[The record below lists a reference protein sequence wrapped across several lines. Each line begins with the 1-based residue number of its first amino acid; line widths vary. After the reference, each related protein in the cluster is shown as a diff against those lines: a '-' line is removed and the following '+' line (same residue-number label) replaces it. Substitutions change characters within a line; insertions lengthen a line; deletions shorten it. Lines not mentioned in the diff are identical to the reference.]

1 MKSAVKTKRTHAQD
15 GAFPSPRIK
24 NLKTGLKKTQN
35 RDILNISNL
44 LQELK
49 NKMTE
54 QTASQIPEQKPED
67 IFEQRKAK
75 IDEFSKAGLKP
86 FGKRFDGAIST
97 AEARALFVPDAETEP
112 AVRIAGRM
120 TAFRAM
126 GKAVFAD
133 VKDSSGRMQIYVQRD
148 TVGEDFFKLFKKFDI
163 GDLIGV
169 DGVLFQTRT
178 GEITVKA
185 TACTLLS
192 KSLRPLPE
200 KYHGLTDMEARY
212 RQRYLDL
219 IMNDESRAVLR
230 KRSTIIKE
238 IRQYLDDKGYMEVE
252 TPMLQYIPGGAAAN
266 PFKTHYNALD
276 TDMYLRIAT
285 ELSLKKLLVGGYE
298 KVYEINRNFRNE
310 GMDRRH
316 NPEFTA
322 IELYQAYGNCE
333 TMMELVEDLIKTV
346 AMRVNGTLVIKAGGK
361 EIDLGKP
368 WRRAA
373 YRDLVREVAGENW
386 FELSREEKYKKAKEL
401 GTQVLP
407 DWTDLEITHEIYE
420 KLVEDTLIEPTF
432 VTRLPAELV
441 PLARKCED
449 DPSLVD
455 VYELEINGQEISPG
469 YTELNDPI
477 DQRQRFMD
485 QVTLSGKDPAQ
496 AVDEDFLTALEYGM
510 PPTGGMG
517 MGIDRLVMLLTGAES
532 IRDVILFPQLR
543 PRA

>member
-1 MKSAVKTKRTHAQD
+1 MESAVKTKRTHAQN
-15 GAFPSPRIK
+15 GAFRSLRIK
-24 NLKTGLKKTQN
+24 NLKTGLKKTKN

-148 TVGEDFFKLFKKFDI
+148 AVGEDFFKLFKKFDI
-163 GDLIGV
+163 GDLVGV

-219 IMNDESRAVLR
+219 IMNDESRDVLR
-230 KRSTIIKE
+230 KRSIIIKE
-238 IRQYLDDKGYMEVE
+238 IRKYLDDKGYMEVE

-373 YRDLVREVAGENW
+373 YRDLVKEVAGENW

-517 MGIDRLVMLLTGAES
+517 MGIDRLVMLLTGADS

>member
-1 MKSAVKTKRTHAQD
+1 
-15 GAFPSPRIK
+15 
-24 NLKTGLKKTQN
+24 
-35 RDILNISNL
+35 
-44 LQELK
+44 
-49 NKMTE
+49 
-54 QTASQIPEQKPED
+54 
-67 IFEQRKAK
+67 
-75 IDEFSKAGLKP
+75 
-86 FGKRFDGAIST
+86 
-97 AEARALFVPDAETEP
+97 
-112 AVRIAGRM
+112 
-120 TAFRAM
+120 
-126 GKAVFAD
+126 
-133 VKDSSGRMQIYVQRD
+133 
-148 TVGEDFFKLFKKFDI
+148 
-163 GDLIGV
+163 
-169 DGVLFQTRT
+169 
-178 GEITVKA
+178 
-185 TACTLLS
+185 
-192 KSLRPLPE
+192 
-200 KYHGLTDMEARY
+200 MEARY

-219 IMNDESRAVLR
+219 IMNDESRDVLR

-346 AMRVNGTLVIKAGGK
+346 AMRVNGTLVVKAGGK

-373 YRDLVREVAGENW
+373 YRDLVKEVAGENW

>member
-1 MKSAVKTKRTHAQD
+1 MESAVKTKRTHAQN
-15 GAFPSPRIK
+15 GAFRSLRIK
-24 NLKTGLKKTQN
+24 NLKTGLKKTKN

-112 AVRIAGRM
+112 TVRIAGRM

-219 IMNDESRAVLR
+219 IMNDESRDVLR
-230 KRSTIIKE
+230 KRSIIIKE
-238 IRQYLDDKGYMEVE
+238 IRKYLDDKGYMEVE

-276 TDMYLRIAT
+276 TDMFLRIAT

-373 YRDLVREVAGENW
+373 YRNLVKEVAGENW

-517 MGIDRLVMLLTGAES
+517 MGVDRLVMLLTNNAS
-532 IRDVILFPQLR
+532 IRDVLLFPTMK
-543 PRA
+543 PTK

>member
-1 MKSAVKTKRTHAQD
+1 MESAVKTKRTHAQN
-15 GAFPSPRIK
+15 GAFRSLRIK
-24 NLKTGLKKTQN
+24 NLKTGLKKTKN

-219 IMNDESRAVLR
+219 IMNDESRDVLR

-373 YRDLVREVAGENW
+373 YRDLVKEVAGENW

-420 KLVEDTLIEPTF
+420 KLEEDTLIEPTF

>member
-1 MKSAVKTKRTHAQD
+1 MESAVKTKRTHAQN
-15 GAFPSPRIK
+15 GAFRSLRIK
-24 NLKTGLKKTQN
+24 NLKTGLKKTKN

-148 TVGEDFFKLFKKFDI
+148 AVGEDFFKLFKKFDI

-219 IMNDESRAVLR
+219 IMNDESREVLR
-230 KRSTIIKE
+230 KRSIIIKE

-373 YRDLVREVAGENW
+373 YRDLVKEVAGENW

>member
-1 MKSAVKTKRTHAQD
+1 MESAVKTKRTHAQN
-15 GAFPSPRIK
+15 GAFRSLRIK
-24 NLKTGLKKTQN
+24 NLKTGLKKTKN

-148 TVGEDFFKLFKKFDI
+148 AVGEDFFKLFKKFDI
-163 GDLIGV
+163 GDLVGV

-219 IMNDESRAVLR
+219 IMNDESRDVLR

-373 YRDLVREVAGENW
+373 YRDLVKEVAGENW

-517 MGIDRLVMLLTGAES
+517 MGIDRLVMLLTGADS

>member
-1 MKSAVKTKRTHAQD
+1 MESAVKTKRTHAQN
-15 GAFPSPRIK
+15 GAFRSLRIK
-24 NLKTGLKKTQN
+24 NLKTGLKKTKN

-148 TVGEDFFKLFKKFDI
+148 AVGEDFFKLFKKFDI
-163 GDLIGV
+163 GDLVGV

-219 IMNDESRAVLR
+219 IMNDESREVLR
-230 KRSTIIKE
+230 KRSIIIKE

-373 YRDLVREVAGENW
+373 YRDLVKEVAGENW

>member
-1 MKSAVKTKRTHAQD
+1 MESAVKTKRTHAQN
-15 GAFPSPRIK
+15 GAFRSLRIK
-24 NLKTGLKKTQN
+24 NLKTGLKKTKN

-219 IMNDESRAVLR
+219 IMNDESREVLR

-373 YRDLVREVAGENW
+373 YRDLVKEVAGENW

-517 MGIDRLVMLLTGAES
+517 MGIDRLVMLLTGADS

>member
-1 MKSAVKTKRTHAQD
+1 MESAVKTKRTHAQN
-15 GAFPSPRIK
+15 GAFRSLRIK
-24 NLKTGLKKTQN
+24 NLKTGLKKTKN

-148 TVGEDFFKLFKKFDI
+148 AVGEDFFKLFKKFDI
-163 GDLIGV
+163 GDLVGV

-219 IMNDESRAVLR
+219 IMNDESREVLR
-230 KRSTIIKE
+230 KRSIIIKE

-373 YRDLVREVAGENW
+373 YRDLVKEVAGENW

-517 MGIDRLVMLLTGAES
+517 MGIDRLVMLLTGADS

>member
-1 MKSAVKTKRTHAQD
+1 MESAVKTKRTHAQN
-15 GAFPSPRIK
+15 GAFRSLRIK
-24 NLKTGLKKTQN
+24 NLKTGLKKTKN

-219 IMNDESRAVLR
+219 IMNDESRDVLR

-276 TDMYLRIAT
+276 TDMFLRIAT

-310 GMDRRH
+310 GIDRRH

-373 YRDLVREVAGENW
+373 YRDLVKEVAGENW

>member
-1 MKSAVKTKRTHAQD
+1 MESAVKTKRTHAQN
-15 GAFPSPRIK
+15 GAFRSLRIK
-24 NLKTGLKKTQN
+24 NLKTGLKKTKN

-97 AEARALFVPDAETEP
+97 AEARALFVPDAETDP

-219 IMNDESRAVLR
+219 IMNDESRDVLR

-276 TDMYLRIAT
+276 TDMFLRIAT

-373 YRDLVREVAGENW
+373 YRDLVKEVAGENW

-407 DWTDLEITHEIYE
+407 DWTDLQITHEIYE

-517 MGIDRLVMLLTGAES
+517 MGIDRLGMRLTGAES

>member
-1 MKSAVKTKRTHAQD
+1 
-15 GAFPSPRIK
+15 
-24 NLKTGLKKTQN
+24 
-35 RDILNISNL
+35 
-44 LQELK
+44 
-49 NKMTE
+49 MTE

-219 IMNDESRAVLR
+219 IMNDESRDVLR

-252 TPMLQYIPGGAAAN
+252 TPMLNTIPGGANAK
-266 PFKTHYNALD
+266 PFVTHHNALD
-276 TDMYLRIAT
+276 MDQYLRIAP
-285 ELSLKKLLVGGYE
+285 ELYLKRLVVGGFE
-298 KVYEINRNFRNE
+298 RVFELNRCFRNE
-310 GMDRRH
+310 GIDTRH
-316 NPEFTA
+316 NPEFTT
-322 IELYQAYGNCE
+322 IEFYATYWTYEDQMRYTESLLRYVAKEATGSEKFNYQ
-333 TMMELVEDLIKTV
+333 
-346 AMRVNGTLVIKAGGK
+346 GT
-361 EIDLGKP
+361 EIDLSKP
-368 WRRAA
+368 FARLTPQEAILKYAPQYKPEQLKDEAFLRSELEKLGAKQPDWVGLGA
-373 YRDLVREVAGENW
+373 LVMALFEEVAE
-386 FELSREEKYKKAKEL
+386 SR
-401 GTQVLP
+401 
-407 DWTDLEITHEIYE
+407 
-420 KLVEDTLIEPTF
+420 LIEPTF
-432 VTRLPAELV
+432 IVDYPIEIS
-441 PLARKCED
+441 PLARASDTKPGLTERF
-449 DPSLVD
+449 
-455 VYELEINGQEISPG
+455 ELFIYGRETANGFS
-469 YTELNDPI
+469 ELNDPD
-477 DQRQRFMD
+477 DQAARF
-485 QVTLSGKDPAQ
+485 KAQ
-496 AVDEDFLTALEYGM
+496 ADAKSKGDDEAMYYDADFIRALEYGM
-510 PPTGGMG
+510 PPTGGCG
-517 MGIDRLVMLLTGAES
+517 IGIDRFVMLLTNASS
-532 IRDVILFPQLR
+532 IREVLLFPTLR
-543 PRA
+543 PEKE

>member
-1 MKSAVKTKRTHAQD
+1 
-15 GAFPSPRIK
+15 
-24 NLKTGLKKTQN
+24 
-35 RDILNISNL
+35 
-44 LQELK
+44 
-49 NKMTE
+49 MTE

-86 FGKRFDGAIST
+86 FGKRFDGSIST

-148 TVGEDFFKLFKKFDI
+148 AVGEDFFKLFKKFDI
-163 GDLIGV
+163 GDLVGV

-219 IMNDESRAVLR
+219 IMNDESREVLR
-230 KRSTIIKE
+230 KRSIIIKE
-238 IRQYLDDKGYMEVE
+238 IRKYLDDKGYMEVE

-276 TDMYLRIAT
+276 TDMFLRIAT

-346 AMRVNGTLVIKAGGK
+346 AMRVNGTLVVKAGGK

-373 YRDLVREVAGENW
+373 YRDLVKEVAGENW
-386 FELSREEKYKKAKEL
+386 FELSREEKYRKAKEL

-449 DPSLVD
+449 DPTLVD

>member
-1 MKSAVKTKRTHAQD
+1 MESAVKTKRTHAQN
-15 GAFPSPRIK
+15 GAFRSLRIK
-24 NLKTGLKKTQN
+24 NLKTGLKKTKN

-219 IMNDESRAVLR
+219 IMNDESREVLR

-373 YRDLVREVAGENW
+373 YRDLVKEVAGENW

>member
-1 MKSAVKTKRTHAQD
+1 MESAVKTKRTHAQN
-15 GAFPSPRIK
+15 GAFRSLRIK
-24 NLKTGLKKTQN
+24 NLKTGLKKTKN

-148 TVGEDFFKLFKKFDI
+148 AVGEDFFKLFKKFDI
-163 GDLIGV
+163 GDLVGV

-219 IMNDESRAVLR
+219 IMNDESRDVLR
-230 KRSTIIKE
+230 KRSIIIKE
-238 IRQYLDDKGYMEVE
+238 IRKYLDDKGYMEVE

-373 YRDLVREVAGENW
+373 YRDLVKEVAGENW

>member
-1 MKSAVKTKRTHAQD
+1 
-15 GAFPSPRIK
+15 
-24 NLKTGLKKTQN
+24 
-35 RDILNISNL
+35 
-44 LQELK
+44 
-49 NKMTE
+49 
-54 QTASQIPEQKPED
+54 
-67 IFEQRKAK
+67 
-75 IDEFSKAGLKP
+75 
-86 FGKRFDGAIST
+86 
-97 AEARALFVPDAETEP
+97 
-112 AVRIAGRM
+112 M

-148 TVGEDFFKLFKKFDI
+148 AVGEDFFKLFKKFDI
-163 GDLIGV
+163 GDLVGV

-219 IMNDESRAVLR
+219 IMNDESREVLR
-230 KRSTIIKE
+230 KRSIIIKE
-238 IRQYLDDKGYMEVE
+238 IRKYLDDKGYMEVE

-276 TDMYLRIAT
+276 TDMFLRIAT

-346 AMRVNGTLVIKAGGK
+346 AMRVNGTLVVKAGGK

-373 YRDLVREVAGENW
+373 YRDLVKEVAGENW
-386 FELSREEKYKKAKEL
+386 FELSREEKYRKAKEL

-407 DWTDLEITHEIYE
+407 D
-420 KLVEDTLIEPTF
+420 
-432 VTRLPAELV
+432 
-441 PLARKCED
+441 
-449 DPSLVD
+449 
-455 VYELEINGQEISPG
+455 
-469 YTELNDPI
+469 
-477 DQRQRFMD
+477 
-485 QVTLSGKDPAQ
+485 
-496 AVDEDFLTALEYGM
+496 
-510 PPTGGMG
+510 
-517 MGIDRLVMLLTGAES
+517 
-532 IRDVILFPQLR
+532 
-543 PRA
+543 

>member
-1 MKSAVKTKRTHAQD
+1 MS
-15 GAFPSPRIK
+15 
-24 NLKTGLKKTQN
+24 
-35 RDILNISNL
+35 
-44 LQELK
+44 
-49 NKMTE
+49 
-54 QTASQIPEQKPED
+54 EQKIQQNAEEKPEA

-75 IDEFSKAGLKP
+75 IEEFAAAGLKP
-86 FGKRFDGAIST
+86 FGRRFDGTIST
-97 AEARALFVPDAETEP
+97 EKARTLFKPDSEEHP
-112 AVRIAGRM
+112 HVVIAGRM
-120 TAFRAM
+120 TACRIM
-126 GKAVFAD
+126 GKSAFAD
-133 VKDSSGRMQIYVQRD
+133 VKDSTGRMQIYVQREN
-148 TVGEDFFKLFKKFDI
+148 VGEDFYKLFKKFDI
-163 GDLIGV
+163 GDIIGV
-169 DGVLFQTRT
+169 EGDLFATKT

-185 TACTLLS
+185 SKCTLLS

-200 KYHGLTDMEARY
+200 KFHGLTDMEARY

-219 IMNDESRAVLR
+219 ISNDESRDVLR
-230 KRSTIIKE
+230 KRSVIIRE
-238 IRQYLDDKGYMEVE
+238 MRNYLDGLGYMEVE

-266 PFKTHYNALD
+266 PFKTHYNALNA
-276 TDMYLRIAT
+276 DMYLRIAT
-285 ELSLKKLLVGGYE
+285 ELSLKKLLVGGFE

-333 TMMELVEDLIKTV
+333 TMMELVENMIKHLAMKLNGSLI
-346 AMRVNGTLVIKAGGK
+346 IKPGGK
-361 EIDLGKP
+361 EIDLSKP

-373 YRDLVREVAGENW
+373 YRDLVKEVAGENW
-386 FELSREEKYKKAKEL
+386 FELPREEKYKKAKEL

-441 PLARKCED
+441 PLACKCED
-449 DPSLVD
+449 DPTLVD

-477 DQRQRFMD
+477 DQRQRFLD

-517 MGIDRLVMLLTGAES
+517 MGIDRLVMLLTGADS

-543 PRA
+543 PR

>member
-1 MKSAVKTKRTHAQD
+1 MESAVKTKRTHAQN
-15 GAFPSPRIK
+15 GAFRSLRIK
-24 NLKTGLKKTQN
+24 NLKTGLKKTKN

-219 IMNDESRAVLR
+219 IMNDESREVLR
-230 KRSTIIKE
+230 KRSIIIKE

-373 YRDLVREVAGENW
+373 YRDLVKEVAGENW

-517 MGIDRLVMLLTGAES
+517 MGIDRLVMLLTGADS

>member
-1 MKSAVKTKRTHAQD
+1 MESAVKTKRTHAQN
-15 GAFPSPRIK
+15 GAFRSLRIK
-24 NLKTGLKKTQN
+24 NLKTGLKKTKN

-219 IMNDESRAVLR
+219 IMNDESRDVLR

-276 TDMYLRIAT
+276 TDMFLRIAT

-346 AMRVNGTLVIKAGGK
+346 AMRVNGTLVVKAGGK

-373 YRDLVREVAGENW
+373 YRDLVKEVAGENW

>member
-1 MKSAVKTKRTHAQD
+1 MESAEKTKRTHAQN
-15 GAFPSPRIK
+15 GAFRSPRIK
-24 NLKTGLKKTQN
+24 NLKTGLKKTKN

-219 IMNDESRAVLR
+219 IMNDESRDVLR

-276 TDMYLRIAT
+276 TDMFLRIAT

-373 YRDLVREVAGENW
+373 YRDLVKEVAGENW

>member
-1 MKSAVKTKRTHAQD
+1 MESAVKTKRTHAQN
-15 GAFPSPRIK
+15 GAFRSLRIK
-24 NLKTGLKKTQN
+24 NLKTGLKKTKN

-148 TVGEDFFKLFKKFDI
+148 AVGEDFFKLFKKFDI
-163 GDLIGV
+163 GDLVGV

-219 IMNDESRAVLR
+219 IMNDESREVLR
-230 KRSTIIKE
+230 KRSIIIKE
-238 IRQYLDDKGYMEVE
+238 IRKYLDDKGYMEVE

-333 TMMELVEDLIKTV
+333 TMMELVEDLIKTL

-373 YRDLVREVAGENW
+373 YRDLVKEVAGENW

-517 MGIDRLVMLLTGAES
+517 MGIDRLVMLLTGADS

>member
-1 MKSAVKTKRTHAQD
+1 MESAVKTKRTHAQN
-15 GAFPSPRIK
+15 GAFRSLRIK
-24 NLKTGLKKTQN
+24 NLKTGLKKTKN

-163 GDLIGV
+163 GDLVGV

-219 IMNDESRAVLR
+219 IMNDESREVLR
-230 KRSTIIKE
+230 KRSIIIKE
-238 IRQYLDDKGYMEVE
+238 IRKYLDDKGYMEVE

-276 TDMYLRIAT
+276 TDMFLRIAT

-373 YRDLVREVAGENW
+373 YRDLVKEVAGENW

>member
-1 MKSAVKTKRTHAQD
+1 
-15 GAFPSPRIK
+15 
-24 NLKTGLKKTQN
+24 
-35 RDILNISNL
+35 
-44 LQELK
+44 
-49 NKMTE
+49 MTE
-54 QTASQIPEQKPED
+54 QTVNQTPELKPED

-75 IDEFSKAGLKP
+75 IGEFASAGLKP

-97 AEARALFVPDAETEP
+97 AEARSLFVPDAEQQP
-112 AVRIAGRM
+112 KVKIAGRM

-148 TVGEDFFKLFKKFDI
+148 TVGEDFYKLFKRFDI
-163 GDLIGV
+163 GDMIGV
-169 DGVLFQTRT
+169 EGELFLTRT
-178 GEITVKA
+178 GEVTVKA
-185 TACTLLS
+185 AACTLLS

-219 IMNDESRAVLR
+219 IMNDESRAVLQ
-230 KRSTIIKE
+230 KRSVIIKE
-238 IRQYLDDKGYMEVE
+238 IRNYLDERGYMEVE

-285 ELSLKKLLVGGYE
+285 ELSLKKLLVGGFE

-373 YRDLVREVAGENW
+373 YRDLVKEVAGENW
-386 FELSREEKYKKAKEL
+386 FELSREEKYAKAKAL

-449 DPSLVD
+449 DPTLVD

-517 MGIDRLVMLLTGAES
+517 MGIDRLVMLLTGADS

-543 PRA
+543 PRQ

>member
-1 MKSAVKTKRTHAQD
+1 MESAVKTKRTHAQN
-15 GAFPSPRIK
+15 GAFRSLRIK
-24 NLKTGLKKTQN
+24 NLKTGLKKTKN

-148 TVGEDFFKLFKKFDI
+148 AVGEDFFKLFKKFDI
-163 GDLIGV
+163 GDLVGV

-219 IMNDESRAVLR
+219 IMNDESREVLR
-230 KRSTIIKE
+230 KRSIIIKE
-238 IRQYLDDKGYMEVE
+238 IRKYLDDKGYMEVE

>member
-1 MKSAVKTKRTHAQD
+1 MESAVKTKRTHAQN
-15 GAFPSPRIK
+15 GAFRSLRIK
-24 NLKTGLKKTQN
+24 NLKTGLKKTKN

-219 IMNDESRAVLR
+219 IMNDESRDVLR

-276 TDMYLRIAT
+276 TDMFLRIAT

-373 YRDLVREVAGENW
+373 YRDLVKEVAGENW

-517 MGIDRLVMLLTGAES
+517 MGIDRLVMLLTGADS

>member
-1 MKSAVKTKRTHAQD
+1 MESAVKTKRTHAQN
-15 GAFPSPRIK
+15 GAFRSLRIK
-24 NLKTGLKKTQN
+24 NLKTGLKKTKN

-148 TVGEDFFKLFKKFDI
+148 AVGEDFFKLFKKFDI
-163 GDLIGV
+163 GDLVGV

-219 IMNDESRAVLR
+219 IMNDESRDVLR
-230 KRSTIIKE
+230 KRSIIIKE
-238 IRQYLDDKGYMEVE
+238 IRKYLDDKGYMEVE

-276 TDMYLRIAT
+276 TDMFLRIAT

-373 YRDLVREVAGENW
+373 YRDLVKEVAGENW

>member
-1 MKSAVKTKRTHAQD
+1 MESAVKTKRTHAQN
-15 GAFPSPRIK
+15 GAFRSLRIK
-24 NLKTGLKKTQN
+24 NLKTGLKKTKN

-54 QTASQIPEQKPED
+54 QTASQIPEQNPED

-148 TVGEDFFKLFKKFDI
+148 AVGEDFFKLFKKFDI
-163 GDLIGV
+163 GDLVGV

-219 IMNDESRAVLR
+219 IMNDESREVLR
-230 KRSTIIKE
+230 KRSIIIKE
-238 IRQYLDDKGYMEVE
+238 IRKYLDDKGYMEVE

-276 TDMYLRIAT
+276 TDMFLRIAT

-373 YRDLVREVAGENW
+373 YRDLVKEVAGENW

-517 MGIDRLVMLLTGAES
+517 MGIDRLVMLLTGADS

>member
-1 MKSAVKTKRTHAQD
+1 MESAVKTKRTHAQN
-15 GAFPSPRIK
+15 GAFRSLRIK
-24 NLKTGLKKTQN
+24 NLKTGLKKTKN

-86 FGKRFDGAIST
+86 FGKRFDGVIST

-148 TVGEDFFKLFKKFDI
+148 AVGEDFFKLFKKFDI
-163 GDLIGV
+163 GDLVGV

-219 IMNDESRAVLR
+219 IMNDESREVLR
-230 KRSTIIKE
+230 KRSIIIKE
-238 IRQYLDDKGYMEVE
+238 IRKYLDDKGYMEVE

-276 TDMYLRIAT
+276 TDMFLRIAT

-346 AMRVNGTLVIKAGGK
+346 AMRVNGTLVVKAGGK

-373 YRDLVREVAGENW
+373 YRDLVKEVAGENW
-386 FELSREEKYKKAKEL
+386 FELSREEKYRKAKEL

-449 DPSLVD
+449 DPTLVD

-477 DQRQRFMD
+477 DQRRRFMD

>member
-1 MKSAVKTKRTHAQD
+1 
-15 GAFPSPRIK
+15 
-24 NLKTGLKKTQN
+24 
-35 RDILNISNL
+35 
-44 LQELK
+44 
-49 NKMTE
+49 
-54 QTASQIPEQKPED
+54 
-67 IFEQRKAK
+67 
-75 IDEFSKAGLKP
+75 
-86 FGKRFDGAIST
+86 
-97 AEARALFVPDAETEP
+97 
-112 AVRIAGRM
+112 
-120 TAFRAM
+120 
-126 GKAVFAD
+126 
-133 VKDSSGRMQIYVQRD
+133 
-148 TVGEDFFKLFKKFDI
+148 
-163 GDLIGV
+163 
-169 DGVLFQTRT
+169 
-178 GEITVKA
+178 
-185 TACTLLS
+185 
-192 KSLRPLPE
+192 
-200 KYHGLTDMEARY
+200 
-212 RQRYLDL
+212 
-219 IMNDESRAVLR
+219 
-230 KRSTIIKE
+230 
-238 IRQYLDDKGYMEVE
+238 
-252 TPMLQYIPGGAAAN
+252 MLQYIPGGAAAN

-285 ELSLKKLLVGGYE
+285 ELSLKKLLVGGFE

-346 AMRVNGTLVIKAGGK
+346 AMRVNGTLVITAGGK

-373 YRDLVREVAGENW
+373 YRDLVKEVAGENW
-386 FELSREEKYKKAKEL
+386 FELSREEKYAKAKAL

-449 DPSLVD
+449 DPTLVD

-517 MGIDRLVMLLTGAES
+517 MGIDRLVMLLTGADS

-543 PRA
+543 PRL

>member
-1 MKSAVKTKRTHAQD
+1 MESAVKTKRTHAQN
-15 GAFPSPRIK
+15 GAFRSLRIK
-24 NLKTGLKKTQN
+24 NLKTGLKKTKN

-148 TVGEDFFKLFKKFDI
+148 AVGEDFFKLFKKFDI
-163 GDLIGV
+163 GDLVGV

-219 IMNDESRAVLR
+219 IMNDESRDVLR

-373 YRDLVREVAGENW
+373 YRDLVKEVAGENW

>member
-1 MKSAVKTKRTHAQD
+1 MESAVKTKRTHAQN
-15 GAFPSPRIK
+15 GAFRSLRIK
-24 NLKTGLKKTQN
+24 NLKTGLKKTKN

-148 TVGEDFFKLFKKFDI
+148 AVGEDFFKLFKKFDI
-163 GDLIGV
+163 GDLVGV

-219 IMNDESRAVLR
+219 IMNDESREVLR
-230 KRSTIIKE
+230 KRSIIIKE
-238 IRQYLDDKGYMEVE
+238 IRKYLDDKGYMEVE

-276 TDMYLRIAT
+276 TDMFLRIAT

-373 YRDLVREVAGENW
+373 YRDLVKEVAGENW

-517 MGIDRLVMLLTGAES
+517 MGIDRLVMLLTGADS